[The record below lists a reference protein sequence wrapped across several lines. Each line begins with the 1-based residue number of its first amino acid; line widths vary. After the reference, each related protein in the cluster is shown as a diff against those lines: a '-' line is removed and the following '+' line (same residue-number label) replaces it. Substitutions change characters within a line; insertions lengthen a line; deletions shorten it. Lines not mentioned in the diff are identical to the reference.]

1 MWTETTRKQYERRTR
16 QSASDLSE
24 REWASIAPAG
34 AEAPWSAS
42 HDRSARDDQRAFLPA
57 LERLPVA
64 ALAQRVSAHDHDS
77 PLFRDLARGRH
88 LEPHPYTLYMQAPE
102 PWGREPSPSAAVI
115 DSQSVKTTESGGP
128 HGYDA
133 AKKLK
138 GRNRHILV
146 DTFGPL
152 LVAVVR
158 AANIR
163 DRGGAARVFRA
174 MRPLFPSIETLVAD
188 QAYAGPRVRDAA
200 GSRLSPA
207 PGAQLISPSF
217 HGVGWSST
225 PSPGS
230 AATEG

>member
-1 MWTETTRKQYERRTR
+1 MITVHRYFATW
-16 QSASDLSE
+16 
-24 REWASIAPAG
+24 REDDT
-34 AEAPWSAS
+34 WSRIHNA
-42 HDRSARDDQRAFLPA
+42 
-57 LERLPVA
+57 
-64 ALAQRVSAHDHDS
+64 
-77 PLFRDLARGRH
+77 
-88 LEPHPYTLYMQAPE
+88 LYMQAPE
-102 PWGREPSPSAAVI
+102 QEGREPSPSAAVI

-128 HGYDA
+128 RGYDA

-138 GRNRHILV
+138 GRKRHILV
-146 DTFGPL
+146 DTFGLL

-174 MRPLFPSIETLVAD
+174 MRPLFPWIETVVAD

-207 PGAQLISPSF
+207 PGAKLVSPSF

>member
-1 MWTETTRKQYERRTR
+1 MINAHFYL
-16 QSASDLSE
+16 LSSGCQWRLSPKE
-24 REWASIAPAG
+24 FPPMITVHRYFATWREDDT
-34 AEAPWSAS
+34 WSPIHYA
-42 HDRSARDDQRAFLPA
+42 
-57 LERLPVA
+57 
-64 ALAQRVSAHDHDS
+64 
-77 PLFRDLARGRH
+77 
-88 LEPHPYTLYMQAPE
+88 LYMQAPE

-138 GRNRHILV
+138 GRKRHILV

-174 MRPLFPSIETLVAD
+174 MRPLFPWIETLVAD

>member
-1 MWTETTRKQYERRTR
+1 MITVHRYFETW
-16 QSASDLSE
+16 
-24 REWASIAPAG
+24 REDDT
-34 AEAPWSAS
+34 WSPIHYA
-42 HDRSARDDQRAFLPA
+42 
-57 LERLPVA
+57 
-64 ALAQRVSAHDHDS
+64 
-77 PLFRDLARGRH
+77 
-88 LEPHPYTLYMQAPE
+88 LYMQAPE

-128 HGYDA
+128 RGYDA

-138 GRNRHILV
+138 GRKRHILV
-146 DTFGPL
+146 DTFGLL

-174 MRPLFPSIETLVAD
+174 MRPLFPWIETVVAD

-207 PGAQLISPSF
+207 PGAQLVSPSF